1 MKKRKIM
8 AIAAIIIAA
17 AMIIACLS
25 VIVLPD
31 LQHATTKASDDAA
44 AAAEA
49 EAEADAEQAKIEEFE
64 AAHSYGRI
72 EEDGAITQYLD
83 KWGISYKEKDGKILV
98 SAERTKKSLYYTN
111 DNSRAKSSVKAGLSK
126 NPISDAPEYVFKL
139 STEQVNKILTAEK
152 KGYGT
157 KVNFTK
163 DEKKQLKKAVAKT
176 MLQNVVMGLGYTE
189 MVSMQHYGKSKIVYE
204 TSTAVAYLVD
214 ETEKAYTEADS
225 DGYVAGINRWL
236 YYDKSN
242 GKFYLSQDYLVNII
256 PVVAQII
263 EGSKMSIEVAY
274 AEYNWGL
281 DRSDLCQLRRLVL
294 STEPDT
300 LTAIVFRHYFKDGEV
315 MEEPSVN
322 IRDRRPEIPST
333 PPTVK
338 TKTPKKDN
346 PAIKKDN
353 PPSGSK
359 KTPPSGS
366 KKTPPSSG
374 QGKKPKPDKDKDK
387 DIKPKD
393 EKEKPEDRPDDKGPG
408 EFEKTPKV
416 PKSPSDKVE
425 DSQYKPQAQPQ
436 GGGISTSIS
445 DMTPA
450 GTVDNGNGTSTTTT
464 HRISTGGQEV
474 TDKTVTDNSTGKPIE
489 RIENA
494 EAETKPIPVRPS
506 EEGTKDGNNNGEF
519 AMPD

>member
-8 AIAAIIIAA
+8 AVSAIVIAA

-25 VIVLPD
+25 AIVLPG
-31 LQHATTKASDDAA
+31 LQGTTTKASDDAA
-44 AAAEA
+44 ATT

-72 EEDGAITQYLD
+72 EDGAITQYLD

-111 DNSRAKSSVKAGLSK
+111 DNSRTKSSVKAGLSK

-139 STEQVNKILTAEK
+139 STEQVNKILEAEK

-157 KVNFTK
+157 KISFTK
-163 DEKKQLKKAVAKT
+163 SERKKLKKAVSKT
-176 MLQNVVMGLGYTE
+176 LIQNVVMGLGYTD
-189 MVSMQHYGKSKIVYE
+189 MISDMHYGESKTVYE
-204 TSTAVAYLVD
+204 TSSAVAYLVD
-214 ETEKAYTEADS
+214 ETEKAYTEADD
-225 DGYVAGINRWL
+225 DGYIAGVNRWL

-256 PVVAQII
+256 PVVSQII
-263 EGSKMSIEVAY
+263 EGSKMSIEVTY

-300 LTAIVFRHYFKDGEV
+300 LTSIVFRHYFKDGEV

-333 PPTVK
+333 PPNAKKKSPNKATPA
-338 TKTPKKDN
+338 PKKDD
-346 PAIKKDN
+346 PPSDDKGN
-353 PPSGSK
+353 PPK
-359 KTPPSGS
+359 P
-366 KKTPPSSG
+366 
-374 QGKKPKPDKDKDK
+374 GKDDKPKPDKDND
-387 DIKPKD
+387 DTIKPKD
-393 EKEKPEDRPDDKGPG
+393 ESERPEPREKDDKGPG
-408 EFEKTPKV
+408 EFEPVPKV

-425 DSQYKPQAQPQ
+425 ESQYQPQAKPQ
-436 GGGISTSIS
+436 GGGISTSIN

-450 GTVDNGNGTSTTTT
+450 GTVDNGDGTSTTTS
-464 HRISTGGQEV
+464 HRISAGGQEV
-474 TDKTVTDNSTGKPIE
+474 TDQTITDNSTGKSIE
-489 RIENA
+489 FIENA
-494 EAETKPIPVRPS
+494 EAETKPIEVRPS